1 MHYAAIRLFLLLC
14 VLAPIFVPVLAQD
27 STRLWSRP
35 NVLKTNLLAPISVFY
50 ERALTPRFA
59 LRTSIRWWQFGIVS
73 KDEKF
78 VNATIEG
85 KFYTAKLARLM
96 TKGHPSGFFINPYLK
111 VRSLQYVNEIGSGP
125 NKISELDE
133 IRVKSIGFG
142 LTVGY
147 MWVLKRGFVVELVH
161 GGGFM
166 PDALTSFQHTMRYS
180 TVTSDSGRDY
190 LMLDLRTGISLGYAF

>member
-1 MHYAAIRLFLLLC
+1 MHFTIIRLLLLLC
-14 VLAPIFVPVLAQD
+14 SLSPAFVPVLAQD

-35 NVLKTNLLAPISVFY
+35 NVLKTNFLAPISVFY

-73 KDEKF
+73 KDEQF

-85 KFYTAKLARLM
+85 KFYTAKLSRLM
-96 TKGHPSGFFINPYLK
+96 AKEHPSGFFINPYLK
-111 VRSLQYVNEIGSGP
+111 VRSLRYVNEIGAGP
-125 NKISELDE
+125 NKTSELDE

-147 MWVLKRGFVVELVH
+147 MWVLKRGFVLELVH

-180 TVTSDSGRDY
+180 AVTSDSGRDY
-190 LMLDLRTGISLGYAF
+190 LMLDLRTGVSLGYAF